1 MTEFDAIEAPQHIAA
16 EQAAARARA
25 YLAEDQDAASHVE
38 HSGQWHASRHDRL
51 PLVQVN
57 LVTGDEDGNIDEYIA
72 WDIGRS
78 DGVHIARHDP
88 RRVLAQCGA
97 LGDVLT
103 DLERIAD
110 RSPDPDSRM
119 WARGAIRTLA
129 RAWEP
134 DDPAEVTGVPR
145 GSDGR

>member
-1 MTEFDAIEAPQHIAA
+1 MRAFLAEDA
-16 EQAAARARA
+16 AAAR
-25 YLAEDQDAASHVE
+25 DVE
-38 HSGQWHASRHDRL
+38 HGGEWFSARHDEL

-57 LVTGDEDGNIDEYIA
+57 VVTADDDGSLDEYVA
-72 WDIGRS
+72 EDVGRS

-88 RRVLAQCGA
+88 ARILEQCGA

-103 DLERIAD
+103 ELERIAD

-119 WARGAIRTLA
+119 WARGAIHTLA

-134 DDPAEVTGVPR
+134 DDE
-145 GSDGR
+145 

>member
-1 MTEFDAIEAPQHIAA
+1 MTDFAAIEAPQQQAA
-16 EQAAARARA
+16 EQAATRARE
-25 YLAEDQDAASHVE
+25 YLAEDQDAAKSAE
-38 HSGQWHASRHDRL
+38 HEGEWHATRHDTL
-51 PLVQVN
+51 PLIQVN
-57 LVTGDEDGNIDEYIA
+57 LVTGDEDGSIDEYVA
-72 WDIGRS
+72 WDVGRG

-103 DLERIAD
+103 DLERIAE

-119 WARGAIRTLA
+119 WARSAIHTLA

-134 DDPAEVTGVPR
+134 DDPQEVAGVP
-145 GSDGR
+145 G